1 MAGGRN
7 ASFAAVLFTAFAAII
22 LFFAV
27 PLNGQQ
33 RHAPLARLSAPAGMT
48 AVGRLPESQRLSLA
62 ITLELRSQEE
72 LQSLL
77 YDLYDPASPNYRNFL
92 TVEQFTERFGPT
104 LEDYERVSA
113 FAATNGLAVTHTA
126 PNRLVLDVEGTVAD
140 IERAFRVT
148 VQVYQHPTEPR
159 TFYAPDV
166 EPSVDGGLPVQGIS
180 GLNTFFPPRPASM
193 HRAPSSFDRRANATD
208 SGPAG
213 SGPGGAFLGSD
224 FRAAYA
230 SGVTL
235 DGTGQALGVFE
246 IGGYNISDVQSY
258 FGTINQPL
266 NVPIVNVLLDGLS
279 GACGTGCDDGEQ
291 ALDIEM
297 AISMAPNLSAL
308 IVYEGSSPVDIL
320 NQMATDNIAKQLSC
334 SYVFGSD
341 PATYEPIFKEFAVQ
355 GQSLLASSGDFGAYS
370 PPNCTGGCM
379 YSAFPAG
386 DPYVT
391 GVGGTSLT
399 TAGAGGAW
407 QSETAWQG
415 SGGGINSDG
424 FAIPSYQIPFIN
436 SLNQGSTTLRNIPDV
451 AAQATGTYYCA
462 NGGCHNGGYGTSLAT
477 PLWAGFLALAN
488 EQANGTSIGFLNP
501 TIYAIG
507 QGANY
512 GTDFHDITTGNNF
525 DSYSPTLF
533 SAVTGYDLV
542 TGLGSPN
549 GQSMLT
555 ALGPAQTGP
564 NYDLVSTPAT
574 LSVLQGGQQTSAIK
588 VQPVN
593 GFSGTVNLRATVL
606 GQPAGVTA
614 SLSQPSVTGS
624 AASILTVA
632 TTSST
637 SNPNILIAVTGVSG
651 GLTHSTYIPLTV
663 FLPDLVET
671 AVSAPPASVG
681 VRAMSSPLPT
691 RYKTSGRLR
700 QETLLHDI
708 ISLT

>member
-1 MAGGRN
+1 MAVLDLDAIKKVRMHTEPFRWGFLPEAFLHPTIAAELARSFPIDGYNHYTRHSTAKRYDTYGRFLIKMGHGKVHEPEQRADRGGRTMAGGRN

-62 ITLELRSQEE
+62 ITLELRNQEE

-180 GLNTFFPPRPASM
+180 GLNTFSHLAPQSM
-193 HRAPSSFDRRANATD
+193 HGAPSSFDRRANATD

-246 IGGYNISDVQSY
+246 MGGYNISDVQSY

-320 NQMATDNIAKQLSC
+320 NQMATDDIAKQLSC
-334 SYVFGSD
+334 SYVFGSGSGD
-341 PATYEPIFKEFAVQ
+341 LRTDIQ
-355 GQSLLASSGDFGAYS
+355 GVRSSGAESFCLFGRFRRIFS
-370 PPNCTGGCM
+370 PPTAPAAACTPR
-379 YSAFPAG
+379 FP
-386 DPYVT
+386 
-391 GVGGTSLT
+391 
-399 TAGAGGAW
+399 
-407 QSETAWQG
+407 
-415 SGGGINSDG
+415 
-424 FAIPSYQIPFIN
+424 
-436 SLNQGSTTLRNIPDV
+436 
-451 AAQATGTYYCA
+451 
-462 NGGCHNGGYGTSLAT
+462 
-477 PLWAGFLALAN
+477 
-488 EQANGTSIGFLNP
+488 
-501 TIYAIG
+501 
-507 QGANY
+507 
-512 GTDFHDITTGNNF
+512 
-525 DSYSPTLF
+525 
-533 SAVTGYDLV
+533 
-542 TGLGSPN
+542 
-549 GQSMLT
+549 
-555 ALGPAQTGP
+555 
-564 NYDLVSTPAT
+564 
-574 LSVLQGGQQTSAIK
+574 
-588 VQPVN
+588 PV
-593 GFSGTVNLRATVL
+593 
-606 GQPAGVTA
+606 
-614 SLSQPSVTGS
+614 
-624 AASILTVA
+624 ILTSQA
-632 TTSST
+632 
-637 SNPNILIAVTGVSG
+637 
-651 GLTHSTYIPLTV
+651 
-663 FLPDLVET
+663 
-671 AVSAPPASVG
+671 SA
-681 VRAMSSPLPT
+681 
-691 RYKTSGRLR
+691 GRV
-700 QETLLHDI
+700 
-708 ISLT
+708 

>member
-1 MAGGRN
+1 
-7 ASFAAVLFTAFAAII
+7 
-22 LFFAV
+22 
-27 PLNGQQ
+27 
-33 RHAPLARLSAPAGMT
+33 
-48 AVGRLPESQRLSLA
+48 
-62 ITLELRSQEE
+62 
-72 LQSLL
+72 
-77 YDLYDPASPNYRNFL
+77 
-92 TVEQFTERFGPT
+92 
-104 LEDYERVSA
+104 
-113 FAATNGLAVTHTA
+113 
-126 PNRLVLDVEGTVAD
+126 
-140 IERAFRVT
+140 
-148 VQVYQHPTEPR
+148 
-159 TFYAPDV
+159 
-166 EPSVDGGLPVQGIS
+166 
-180 GLNTFFPPRPASM
+180 
-193 HRAPSSFDRRANATD
+193 
-208 SGPAG
+208 
-213 SGPGGAFLGSD
+213 
-224 FRAAYA
+224 
-230 SGVTL
+230 
-235 DGTGQALGVFE
+235 
-246 IGGYNISDVQSY
+246 
-258 FGTINQPL
+258 
-266 NVPIVNVLLDGLS
+266 
-279 GACGTGCDDGEQ
+279 
-291 ALDIEM
+291 
-297 AISMAPNLSAL
+297 
-308 IVYEGSSPVDIL
+308 
-320 NQMATDNIAKQLSC
+320 
-334 SYVFGSD
+334 
-341 PATYEPIFKEFAVQ
+341 
-355 GQSLLASSGDFGAYS
+355 
-370 PPNCTGGCM
+370 M

-681 VRAMSSPLPT
+681 VGDVFSVADTVQNIGQAPAGNSVTRYYLSNVTTQTSNSFLLSGSRAVPSLAIGATSSGSVNVTVPSGLWPNTPYYLLACANDTGTVAEASSGNCTASAATTVFTQPRLPT
-691 RYKTSGRLR
+691 TTTLAVASAGNPVTSVSSGSVVTLTAAVVSVGAPVVTGQVNFCDASATYCTDIHLLGTAQLSSKGTATLKFVPGIGSHNYEAVFLGTINVAGSSSSASALSVTGKFRPQRLSPR
-700 QETLLHDI
+700 AAFQETTRWPRAVAGSCVQQLPLRPPGRVL
-708 ISLT
+708 S